1 MNRTR
6 RCVFALAL
14 ALLASTQT
22 LAEGLESLD
31 PALISIRPNADG
43 PPTSVVLGI
52 YLLDIDE
59 ISDVSQRFTVDMM
72 ISVNWQDPRLAL
84 PEAERTGH
92 KRLMSLDEIWTPR
105 GLVTNDRGLT
115 TELPRVAEID
125 DLGNVL
131 YLQRLY
137 GDLAVDLEFEDFPFD
152 TQILPI
158 EIISYRY
165 GPDEVQF
172 SPNADI
178 IGDDGSFSAEGWKFR
193 IIEPLIGEYYAP
205 GHLETRPRL
214 TYRIEAVRE
223 YRYYIWTMIV
233 PMALII
239 FMSWTVFW
247 LPPGIVPSR
256 IAISTASIFSL
267 IAFGFSIRLSL
278 PRVSYLTRADIF
290 VVGCTLMV
298 FIALATA
305 VIGSRWASSDRMP
318 RAMILNRVARWV
330 YMPLFGVITAVAF
343 M

>member
-6 RCVFALAL
+6 RFVFALAL
-14 ALLASTQT
+14 ALLASTQVP
-22 LAEGLESLD
+22 AAGLESLD
-31 PALISIRPNADG
+31 PALISIRPDADG
-43 PPTSVVLGI
+43 PPTSVMMGI

-59 ISDVSQRFTVDMM
+59 INDVSQRFTVDMM
-72 ISVNWQDPRLAL
+72 ISVYWQDPRLVL

-158 EIISYRY
+158 EIVSYRY
-165 GPDEVQF
+165 SPDEVQF

-178 IGDDGSFSAEGWKFR
+178 TGDDGSFSAEGWKFR
-193 IIEPLIGEYYAP
+193 IIEPQVGEYYAP
-205 GHLETRPRL
+205 GQLETRPRL
-214 TYRIEAVRE
+214 TFRIEAERE

-233 PMALII
+233 PMSLII

-298 FIALATA
+298 FIALAMA
-305 VIGSRWASSDRMP
+305 VIGSRWASSDQMP
-318 RAMILNRVARWV
+318 RAMILNRAARWAYV
-330 YMPLFGVITAVAF
+330 PLFGVITAIAF
-343 M
+343 L